1 MVDGMPLIL
10 TALAMLITGQILM
23 LGAVVVAVRVVANSR
38 DGRSI
43 LTGTRPQMDQDPLPF
58 VIKDDAKEHQ
68 IELENL
74 GYKPLDRFDNVEGLG
89 R

>member
-1 MVDGMPLIL
+1 MVNGLPLML

-23 LGAVVVAVRVVANSR
+23 LGAVVIAVRIVGNYK
-38 DGRSI
+38 DGRSV
-43 LTGTRPQMDQDPLPF
+43 LTGARPSMDSDPLPF

-74 GYKPLDRFDNVEGLG
+74 GYKPLEKFDNVEGLG